1 MALDITQFVI
11 IALENQILLEDI
23 GGNMN
28 NEEQW
33 TKIINKIYNEI
44 PVIKNYKPPMDFDKW
59 EEILGEDIESTY
71 EYNEE
76 EVDKMLDVKWIALA
90 RVKDDIGIKYNGEE
104 VFIEDSS
111 RIKMLLDHNLII
123 RKDKL

>member
-1 MALDITQFVI
+1 
-11 IALENQILLEDI
+11 
-23 GGNMN
+23 MN

-33 TKIINKIYNEI
+33 AKIINKINNER
-44 PVIKNYKPPMDFDKW
+44 PAIKGYTPPMDFDKW
-59 EEILGEDIESTY
+59 EEILGEDINSEY

-76 EVDKMLDVKWIALA
+76 ETEKMLDVKWIALA
-90 RVKDDIGIKYNGEE
+90 RVRDDIDVKYNGEE

-123 RKDKL
+123 RKDKYV